1 MASPSHADPSLTAQT
16 GDSEA
21 WHCQA
26 PAYAWEALDSQPEGL
41 SADEA
46 AHRLGVNGPNVL
58 RETAGIRPFDI
69 LMAQF
74 KSPIVLILMG
84 AGAVTGFLGEWIDTL
99 AILGIVLLNGIVGFY
114 QEYGA
119 ERSIQ
124 ALKQM
129 SAPRAKVRRGGA
141 TVIRPASELVPGD
154 VIELEAGDRVPAD
167 ARLIE
172 ANALR
177 CVEAALTGEAEGVA
191 KHAETLEAREIP
203 LGDRRNLVFMGT
215 SVVNGSALALVVNTG
230 MRTEIGRIA
239 SLLTEAGAEEDIAP
253 LQRRL
258 QQLAKTLILFAVG
271 IVGLIFGLGL
281 WRQIPAIDSFMTSV
295 SLAVAAIPE
304 GMPTI
309 VTVALALGVQ
319 RMARRRALI
328 RRLPAVET
336 LGGTHVIASDKTG
349 TLTVGEMT
357 VRRAFTPSG
366 CFAVTGEGYGPE
378 GSVVPEDAAPLDLA
392 VELLTVLAGC
402 NNAHLSEADGNWE
415 VIGDPTEGA
424 LLSAAAKVGIH
435 PRALDHAHP
444 RKAELPFDSE
454 RKCMTVV
461 RSFPA
466 GLRALVK
473 GAPDVVLDR
482 CTRILTAE
490 GERPITSEDRQAVLA
505 ANSEM
510 AGQALR
516 VLGAARRDVSDAE
529 CGPGIE
535 AIESELTF
543 VGLVGMQDPP
553 RPEAR
558 EAVGRCHRAGIEV
571 VMITGDHPQTA
582 LAIARDLGIAAHAD
596 QLLTGLELD
605 RLDDAQL
612 AGEVERIRVYA
623 RVSAEHKLRIVRAW
637 QAQGSTIAMTGDGVN
652 DAPAIRGADVGIAM
666 GRTGTEVTKEASDMV
681 ILDDNFATIVSA
693 VEEGRGIF
701 DNIRKAINYLLAGN
715 IAELGVITVCVLVG
729 LPMPLL
735 PIHLLWINLVTDGLP
750 ALGLANDP
758 VDPDVMQRPPRRAD
772 VSMTNRDFLLTGGV
786 ASALTVAVVLLVY
799 VYALRAFGEEIART
813 YAFATLVYAELLRA
827 FGARSEYKPIWKI
840 AGRRNTVLA
849 LIVGLSLVIQPWNYP
864 FPIVATIFQTT
875 PLAWQSSGMLLL
887 MGAIPLFGIEL
898 LKVIRWK
905 RRPGSLA

>member
-1 MASPSHADPSLTAQT
+1 MASPQQAHPPASTN
-16 GDSEA
+16 SEAPDA
-21 WHCQA
+21 WHCRTPEDTWQ
-26 PAYAWEALDSQPEGL
+26 ALDSQVEGL
-41 SADEA
+41 SQEEA
-46 AHRLGVNGPNVL
+46 ARRLALHGPNAL
-58 RETAGIRPFDI
+58 REAAAIRPLDI
-69 LMAQF
+69 LLAQF
-74 KSPIVLILMG
+74 KSPIVLILG
-84 AGAVTGFLGEWIDTL
+84 AAGAITGFLGEWIDTL

-129 SAPRAKVRRGGA
+129 SAPRAKVRRGGV
-141 TVIRPASELVPGD
+141 TVVRPASELVPGD
-154 VIELEAGDRVPAD
+154 VLELEAGDLVPAD

-191 KHAETLEAREIP
+191 KHAETLDRREIP

-215 SVVNGSALALVVNTG
+215 SVVNGSALALVVDTG

-239 SLLTEAGAEEDIAP
+239 ALLTIAGAAEDIAP

-271 IVGLIFGLGL
+271 IVGLIFALGL
-281 WRQIPAIDSFMTSV
+281 WRQIPPVESFMTSV

-328 RRLPAVET
+328 RSLPAVET
-336 LGGTHVIASDKTG
+336 LGGTHVIATDKTG

-357 VRRAFTPSG
+357 VRRAFTAGGS
-366 CFAVTGEGYGPE
+366 FTVTGEGYGPE
-378 GSVVPEDAAPLDLA
+378 GTVVPEDEAPLPVA

-402 NNAHLSEADGNWE
+402 CNAHLSEEDGNWE

-424 LLSAAAKVGIH
+424 LLTAAAKVGITT
-435 PRALDHAHP
+435 RALDHSHP

-461 RSFPA
+461 RAYPQ

-473 GAPDVVLDR
+473 GAPDVILER
-482 CTRILTAE
+482 CTRILTAD
-490 GERPITSEDRQAVLA
+490 GERPLTPADRQAVLE
-505 ANSEM
+505 ANAEM
-510 AGQALR
+510 GRQALR
-516 VLGAARRDVSDAE
+516 VLGAATRDVSHEA

-535 AIESELTF
+535 AIESDLTF

-558 EAVGRCHRAGIEV
+558 EAVGRCHTAGIEV

-582 LAIARDLGIAAHAD
+582 LAIARDLGIAERDD

-605 RLDDAQL
+605 RLDEAQL
-612 AGEVERIRVYA
+612 AAQVERIRVYA

-652 DAPAIRGADVGIAM
+652 DAPAIRGADVGISM

-681 ILDDNFATIVSA
+681 ILDDNFATIVAA

-715 IAELGVITVCVLVG
+715 LAELGVITACVLVG

-735 PIHLLWINLVTDGLP
+735 PIHLLWINLITDGLP

-786 ASALTVAVVLLVY
+786 ASALTVAVVLGVY
-799 VYALRAFGEEIART
+799 VYALRAFNEEVART
-813 YAFATLVYAELLRA
+813 CAFATLVYAELLRA

-849 LIVGLSLVIQPWNYP
+849 LIVGLSLLIQPWNYP
-864 FPIVATIFQTT
+864 FPLVSTIFQTT
-875 PLAWQSSGMLLL
+875 PLAWHESGLLFL
-887 MGAIPLFGIEL
+887 MGAIPLVGIEL
-898 LKVIRWK
+898 LKAIRW
-905 RRPGSLA
+905 RRRAGRLA